1 MRTSLHVATIAGIQ
15 VRLHISL
22 LVVLPIFAYLFGVI
36 YLSAAQSAPFAPEV
50 STSAVWLFGGLMAL
64 GLFASVLLHELAH
77 SLYAL
82 KKGGQVKEITLMMLG
97 GVSRMT
103 RMPTKPG
110 QEALMAFVGP
120 LTSLTIGLV
129 SLALTR
135 LVPAATSFPAHFGL
149 FYFGYL
155 NLFLGLFNLLPA
167 FPMDGG
173 RILRALLTRPLGRS
187 RATRVAATV
196 GRVFAALLFVLALF
210 TVNFILMLVAL
221 FIWFGAEAERQ
232 SERLQSAI
240 KGVRVRQV
248 MRLSPTTIDK
258 DASLEDAF
266 AAMRAGQR
274 DILFA
279 IDEQGALVGTISL
292 TQIAALPL
300 DRRAQTAVGDI
311 AAPATNT
318 LSPDEPLTRAIDL
331 FGERG
336 RPTILPV
343 LDASGR
349 LIGALDQDDL
359 SRGLRFLQI
368 EANQQAL
375 DDRRVFSQRKEEN
388 P

>member
-15 VRLHISL
+15 VRLHLSL
-22 LVVLPIFAYLFGVI
+22 LIVLPIFAYLFGVI

-50 STSAVWLFGGLMAL
+50 SSSAVWLFGSLMAL

-82 KKGGQVKEITLMMLG
+82 KKGGKVKEITLMMLG

-110 QEALMAFVGP
+110 QEALMALVGP
-120 LTSLTIGLV
+120 LTSLALGLF
-129 SLALTR
+129 SLALMR
-135 LVPAATSFPAHFGL
+135 LVPATTSFPLHFGL

-173 RILRALLTRPLGRS
+173 RILRALLTRPLGRTK
-187 RATRVAATV
+187 ATRVAATV

-266 AAMRAGQR
+266 AAMRTGQR
-274 DILFA
+274 DLLFA
-279 IDEQGALVGTISL
+279 IDEQGTLTGTVSL
-292 TQIAALPL
+292 AQIAALPI
-300 DRRAQTAVGDI
+300 DRRAQTKVSDI
-311 AAPATNT
+311 ATPATT
-318 LSPDEPLTRAIDL
+318 SLSPDEPLTHAIDL
-331 FGERG
+331 LDERDS
-336 RPTILPV
+336 PAILPV
-343 LDASGR
+343 LDAAGH
-349 LIGALDQDDL
+349 LVGTLDREAL
-359 SRGLRFLQI
+359 SRGLRFL
-368 EANQQAL
+368 ELETNQQAL
-375 DDRRVFSQRKEEN
+375 DNRRVFSQRKDF
-388 P
+388 